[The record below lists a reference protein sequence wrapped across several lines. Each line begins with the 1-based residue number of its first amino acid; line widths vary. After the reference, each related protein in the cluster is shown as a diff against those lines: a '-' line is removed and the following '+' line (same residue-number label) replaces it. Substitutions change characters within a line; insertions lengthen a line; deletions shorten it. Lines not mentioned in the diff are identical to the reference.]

1 MKKKD
6 RLRFKKLLLQERE
19 RLVNNANSLL
29 KHSMNNTA
37 EKSSDEADLASIELS
52 SGMDFELRAKERQT
66 IIEIDY
72 ALEKIET
79 GEYGFCEE
87 CGESILGK
95 RLSIFPTA
103 RFCIQHQE
111 ELERK
116 KKIFAA

>member
-1 MKKKD
+1 MQKADK
-6 RLRFKKLLLQERE
+6 LRFKKLLLTERE

-29 KHSMNNTA
+29 KNAMEHIA
-37 EKSSDEADLASIELS
+37 EKSSDEADLANTELS
-52 SGMDFELRAKERQT
+52 NGMDFELREKERQT
-66 IIEIDY
+66 IMEIDY

-87 CGESILGK
+87 CGEGIPKK
-95 RLSIFPTA
+95 RLNIFPTA

-116 KKIFAA
+116 RKNFAA